1 MKTKSKREDLNKSNN
16 TNNST
21 SKDNSTFLENEISII
36 TKKLRKEL
44 NIHNKIYKNHKLD
57 LLQATNEYKIE
68 NNKFK
73 KISTKINLLEKEV
86 ESIHKKITKNEKK
99 KIYSIS
105 SVIKFRKLYKQSNL
119 ELYKSI
125 LNIGLNG
132 PKNNFE
138 FLYIIKESEEEF
150 NYYLEFLEK
159 YYTSLE
165 KENKNE
171 FNRVKKI
178 LNNLVNVEN
187 LSFPEDKLLFY
198 LNYVIQIIDYKAEL
212 KTKSEELLNEKIMKN
227 EINSKMK
234 ILEAF
239 IKEKNKLLEN
249 ANDYI
254 ELLKNLIQKY
264 IVYQKKYKNNLISKE
279 TLNKKIRKLQSINLK
294 NFDNNNKITN
304 NNFFLKSNIKSTYN
318 GNENDRYTKFIP
330 NKNKN
335 INLKTPNIF
344 ASKSQ
349 IVSRNISTDYLPE
362 VEGPLTKKN
371 NLEKNEIS
379 VNDMFFTM
387 SINKDDLTEREN
399 VSENSENDSPVSVIN
414 ITSRKKNLNDTQL
427 SNKTTIPN
435 KTITNKIPIP
445 EFSINDLNFLDK
457 KTKTKKKDPQ
467 IIYRKKMPQIDM
479 NIKNEILMS
488 KTKIKI
494 NDLEKASLEND
505 KSLIYNENGSISK
518 DKNNNIN
525 FKRNL
530 YFMKKTNKNKK
541 FFINKEKLFNKELS
555 KALDIKKEKLNILNN
570 NVKEIKLSEYK
581 KLNSETLKNCINS
594 CDISL
599 DDIKK
604 SELSNNNII
613 IQRIN
618 NYYGPIYPKN
628 YDDTIRSY
636 KEEVKQKKYLYL
648 KKKKIKKNLYN
659 FRTLEIKNE
668 VNTENCC
675 ISCV

>member
-1 MKTKSKREDLNKSNN
+1 MKSKSKREDLNKSNN

-44 NIHNKIYKNHKLD
+44 NIHNKIFKNHKLD
-57 LLQATNEYKIE
+57 LLQAMNEYKIE

-178 LNNLVNVEN
+178 LNNIVNVEN

-254 ELLKNLIQKY
+254 ELLKNFIQKY

-335 INLKTPNIF
+335 MNLKTPNIF

-362 VEGPLTKKN
+362 VKGPLTKKN

-379 VNDMFFTM
+379 VNDMLFTM

-414 ITSRKKNLNDTQL
+414 ITSRKKNLKDTQL

-505 KSLIYNENGSISK
+505 KSIIYNENGSISK

-555 KALDIKKEKLNILNN
+555 KTLDIKKEKLNILNN
-570 NVKEIKLSEYK
+570 NVKEKKLSEYK
-581 KLNSETLKNCINS
+581 KLNVETLKNCINS

-599 DDIKK
+599 DDVKK

-618 NYYGPIYPKN
+618 NYYGPICPKN

-648 KKKKIKKNLYN
+648 KKKKIKNN

>member
-1 MKTKSKREDLNKSNN
+1 MKSKPKREDLNKSNN

-21 SKDNSTFLENEISII
+21 NKDNSTFLENEISII

-44 NIHNKIYKNHKLD
+44 NTHNKIYRNHKLD

-68 NNKFK
+68 SYKFK
-73 KISTKINLLEKEV
+73 KIGEKINLLEKEV
-86 ESIHKKITKNEKK
+86 ESIHKKITKNEQK

-119 ELYKSI
+119 EQYKSI

-132 PKNNFE
+132 PKNNFK

-165 KENKNE
+165 KENKIE
-171 FNRVKKI
+171 FNQIKKI

-198 LNYVIQIIDYKAEL
+198 LNYVVQIIDYKSEL
-212 KTKSEELLNEKIMKN
+212 QIKSEELLNEKIIKN
-227 EINSKMK
+227 EVNSIMK
-234 ILEAF
+234 KLEAL
-239 IKEKNKLLEN
+239 IKEKNDLMVN
-249 ANDYI
+249 SNDYI

-264 IVYQKKYKNNLISKE
+264 IGYQKKYKNNLISKE
-279 TLNKKIRKLQSINLK
+279 TLNKKIRKLQSINLQ
-294 NFDNNNKITN
+294 NFNNNKITN
-304 NNFFLKSNIKSTYN
+304 NNFFLKSNIKSPYI
-318 GNENDRYTKFIP
+318 ENDRYTKFIP

-335 INLKTPNIF
+335 MSFKTPNIF
-344 ASKSQ
+344 PSKSQ

-371 NLEKNEIS
+371 NIENNEMS
-379 VNDMFFTM
+379 VNDMFFTL
-387 SINKDDLTEREN
+387 SINKDGSTEREN
-399 VSENSENDSPVSVIN
+399 VSDNSGNDSPVSVIN
-414 ITSRKKNLNDTQL
+414 ITSRKKNLNNTQL
-427 SNKTTIPN
+427 SNKTTIPK

-457 KTKTKKKDPQ
+457 KTKTKMKNSQ
-467 IIYRKKMPQIDM
+467 IIYHKKKPQIEM
-479 NIKNEILMS
+479 NMKNGIFES

-494 NDLEKASLEND
+494 KNLEKASLEND

-518 DKNNNIN
+518 DKNDKIN

-555 KALDIKKEKLNILNN
+555 KTLDIKKEKLNILNN
-570 NVKEIKLSEYK
+570 NVKETKLSEYK
-581 KLNSETLKNCINS
+581 KLNAETLKNCINS

-599 DDIKK
+599 DDVKK

-613 IQRIN
+613 IQKIN
-618 NYYGPIYPKN
+618 NYYGPVYPKN

-636 KEEVKQKKYLYL
+636 KEEVKQNKYLYL

-668 VNTENCC
+668 INTENCC

>member
-57 LLQATNEYKIE
+57 LLQAMNEYKIE

-335 INLKTPNIF
+335 MNLKTPNIF

-379 VNDMFFTM
+379 VNDMLFTM

-414 ITSRKKNLNDTQL
+414 ITSRKKNLKDTQL

-457 KTKTKKKDPQ
+457 KTKTRKKDPQ

-599 DDIKK
+599 DDNKK

-668 VNTENCC
+668 VNSENCC

>member
-57 LLQATNEYKIE
+57 LLQAMNEYKIE

-198 LNYVIQIIDYKAEL
+198 LNYVIQIIDYKSKL

-335 INLKTPNIF
+335 MNLKTPNIF

-457 KTKTKKKDPQ
+457 KTKTRKKDPQ

-555 KALDIKKEKLNILNN
+555 KTLDIKKEKLNILNN

-599 DDIKK
+599 DDVKK

-613 IQRIN
+613 IQKIN

>member
-57 LLQATNEYKIE
+57 LLQAMNEYKIE

-119 ELYKSI
+119 ELYKYI

-198 LNYVIQIIDYKAEL
+198 LNYVIQIIDYKTEL
-212 KTKSEELLNEKIMKN
+212 KTNSEELLNEKIMKN

-335 INLKTPNIF
+335 MNLKAPNIF

-379 VNDMFFTM
+379 GNDMFFTM

-399 VSENSENDSPVSVIN
+399 VSESSENDSPVSVIN
-414 ITSRKKNLNDTQL
+414 ITSRKKNLKDTQL

-457 KTKTKKKDPQ
+457 KTKTRKKDPQ

-505 KSLIYNENGSISK
+505 KSIIYNENGSISK

-555 KALDIKKEKLNILNN
+555 KTLDIKKEKLNILNN
-570 NVKEIKLSEYK
+570 NVKEKKLSEYK
-581 KLNSETLKNCINS
+581 KLNVETLKNCINS

-599 DDIKK
+599 DDVKK

-668 VNTENCC
+668 VNSENCC

>member
-1 MKTKSKREDLNKSNN
+1 MKSKSKREDLNKSNN

-21 SKDNSTFLENEISII
+21 IKDNSTFLENEISII

-73 KISTKINLLEKEV
+73 KISSKINLLEKEV

-119 ELYKSI
+119 EPYKSI

-132 PKNNFE
+132 PKNNFK

-505 KSLIYNENGSISK
+505 KSVIYNENGSISK

-555 KALDIKKEKLNILNN
+555 KTLDIKKEKLNILNN
-570 NVKEIKLSEYK
+570 NVKEKKLSEYK
-581 KLNSETLKNCINS
+581 KLNVETLKNCINS

-599 DDIKK
+599 DDVKK

-636 KEEVKQKKYLYL
+636 KEEVKEKKYLYL

-668 VNTENCC
+668 INTENCC

>member
-57 LLQATNEYKIE
+57 LLQAMNEYKIE

-212 KTKSEELLNEKIMKN
+212 ETKSEELLNEKIMKN

-335 INLKTPNIF
+335 MNLKTPNIF

-457 KTKTKKKDPQ
+457 KTKTRKKDPQ

-555 KALDIKKEKLNILNN
+555 KTLDIKKEKLNILNN

-599 DDIKK
+599 DDNKK

-648 KKKKIKKNLYN
+648 KKQKIKKNLYN

-668 VNTENCC
+668 VNSENCC

>member
-57 LLQATNEYKIE
+57 LLQAMNEYKIE

-198 LNYVIQIIDYKAEL
+198 LNYVIQIIDYKSKL

-335 INLKTPNIF
+335 MNLKTPNIF

-414 ITSRKKNLNDTQL
+414 ITSRKKNLKDTQL

-457 KTKTKKKDPQ
+457 KTKTRKKAPQ

-505 KSLIYNENGSISK
+505 KSIIYNENGSISK

-541 FFINKEKLFNKELS
+541 FFINKEKLFNEELS
-555 KALDIKKEKLNILNN
+555 KTLDIKKEKLNILNN

-581 KLNSETLKNCINS
+581 KLNAETLKNCINS

-599 DDIKK
+599 DDVKK

>member
-21 SKDNSTFLENEISII
+21 NKDNSTFLENEISII

-119 ELYKSI
+119 EQYKSI

-132 PKNNFE
+132 PKNNFK

-294 NFDNNNKITN
+294 NFDNNNKITIAN
-304 NNFFLKSNIKSTYN
+304 HI
-318 GNENDRYTKFIP
+318 
-330 NKNKN
+330 
-335 INLKTPNIF
+335 
-344 ASKSQ
+344 
-349 IVSRNISTDYLPE
+349 
-362 VEGPLTKKN
+362 
-371 NLEKNEIS
+371 
-379 VNDMFFTM
+379 
-387 SINKDDLTEREN
+387 
-399 VSENSENDSPVSVIN
+399 
-414 ITSRKKNLNDTQL
+414 
-427 SNKTTIPN
+427 
-435 KTITNKIPIP
+435 
-445 EFSINDLNFLDK
+445 
-457 KTKTKKKDPQ
+457 
-467 IIYRKKMPQIDM
+467 
-479 NIKNEILMS
+479 
-488 KTKIKI
+488 
-494 NDLEKASLEND
+494 
-505 KSLIYNENGSISK
+505 
-518 DKNNNIN
+518 
-525 FKRNL
+525 
-530 YFMKKTNKNKK
+530 
-541 FFINKEKLFNKELS
+541 
-555 KALDIKKEKLNILNN
+555 
-570 NVKEIKLSEYK
+570 
-581 KLNSETLKNCINS
+581 
-594 CDISL
+594 
-599 DDIKK
+599 
-604 SELSNNNII
+604 
-613 IQRIN
+613 
-618 NYYGPIYPKN
+618 
-628 YDDTIRSY
+628 
-636 KEEVKQKKYLYL
+636 
-648 KKKKIKKNLYN
+648 
-659 FRTLEIKNE
+659 
-668 VNTENCC
+668 
-675 ISCV
+675 

>member
-57 LLQATNEYKIE
+57 LLQAMNEYKIE

-187 LSFPEDKLLFY
+187 LSFPEDKLLVY
-198 LNYVIQIIDYKAEL
+198 LNYVIQIIDYKSKL

-294 NFDNNNKITN
+294 NFENNNKITN

-335 INLKTPNIF
+335 MNLKTPNIF

-457 KTKTKKKDPQ
+457 KTKTRKKDPQ

-555 KALDIKKEKLNILNN
+555 KTLDIKKEKLNILNN

>member
-57 LLQATNEYKIE
+57 LLQAMNEYKIE

-212 KTKSEELLNEKIMKN
+212 ETKSEELLNEKIMKN

-335 INLKTPNIF
+335 MNLKTPNIF

-379 VNDMFFTM
+379 VNDMLFTM

-457 KTKTKKKDPQ
+457 KTKTRKKDPQ
-467 IIYRKKMPQIDM
+467 IIYHKKMPQIDM

-505 KSLIYNENGSISK
+505 KSIIYNENGSISK

-599 DDIKK
+599 DDNKK

-613 IQRIN
+613 IQKIN

>member
-57 LLQATNEYKIE
+57 LLQAMNEYKIE

-335 INLKTPNIF
+335 MNLKTPNIF

-379 VNDMFFTM
+379 VNDMLFTM

-427 SNKTTIPN
+427 SNKTNIPN

-457 KTKTKKKDPQ
+457 KTKTRKKDPQ
-467 IIYRKKMPQIDM
+467 IIYHKKMPQIDM

-555 KALDIKKEKLNILNN
+555 KTLDIKKEKLNILNN

-599 DDIKK
+599 DDVKK

>member
-1 MKTKSKREDLNKSNN
+1 MKSKSKREDLNKSNN

-57 LLQATNEYKIE
+57 LLQAMNEYKIE

-73 KISTKINLLEKEV
+73 KISTKINLLVKEV

-335 INLKTPNIF
+335 MNLKTPNIF

-505 KSLIYNENGSISK
+505 KSIIYNENGSISK

-555 KALDIKKEKLNILNN
+555 KTLDIKKEKLNILNN

-599 DDIKK
+599 DDVKK

>member
-1 MKTKSKREDLNKSNN
+1 MKSKSKREDLNKSNN

-21 SKDNSTFLENEISII
+21 IKDNSTFLENEISII

-73 KISTKINLLEKEV
+73 KISTKINLLVKEV

-132 PKNNFE
+132 PKNNFK

-335 INLKTPNIF
+335 MNLKSPNIF

-362 VEGPLTKKN
+362 VKGPLTKKN

-505 KSLIYNENGSISK
+505 KSIIYNENGSISK
-518 DKNNNIN
+518 DRNNNIN

-555 KALDIKKEKLNILNN
+555 KTLDIKKEKLNILNN
-570 NVKEIKLSEYK
+570 NVKEKKLSEYK
-581 KLNSETLKNCINS
+581 KLNVETLKNCINS

-599 DDIKK
+599 DDVKK

-648 KKKKIKKNLYN
+648 KKQKIKKNLYN

>member
-1 MKTKSKREDLNKSNN
+1 MKSKPKREDLNKSNN

-21 SKDNSTFLENEISII
+21 NKDNSTFLENEISII

-44 NIHNKIYKNHKLD
+44 NTHNKIYRNHKLD

-68 NNKFK
+68 SYKFK
-73 KISTKINLLEKEV
+73 KIGEKINLLEKEV
-86 ESIHKKITKNEKK
+86 ESIHKKITKNEQK

-119 ELYKSI
+119 EPYKSI

-132 PKNNFE
+132 PKNNFK

-165 KENKNE
+165 KENKIE
-171 FNRVKKI
+171 FNQIKKI

-198 LNYVIQIIDYKAEL
+198 LNYVVQIIDYKAEL
-212 KTKSEELLNEKIMKN
+212 QIKSEELLNEKIIKN
-227 EINSKMK
+227 EVNSIMK
-234 ILEAF
+234 KLEAL
-239 IKEKNKLLEN
+239 IKEKNDLMVN
-249 ANDYI
+249 SNDYI

-264 IVYQKKYKNNLISKE
+264 IGYQKKYKNNLISKE
-279 TLNKKIRKLQSINLK
+279 TLNKKIRKLQSINLQ
-294 NFDNNNKITN
+294 NFNNNKTTN
-304 NNFFLKSNIKSTYN
+304 NNFFLKSNIKSPYI
-318 GNENDRYTKFIP
+318 ENDRYTKFIP

-344 ASKSQ
+344 PSKSQ
-349 IVSRNISTDYLPE
+349 IVSRNISTDYLPD

-371 NLEKNEIS
+371 NIENNEIS
-379 VNDMFFTM
+379 VNDMFFTL
-387 SINKDDLTEREN
+387 SINKDGSTEREN
-399 VSENSENDSPVSVIN
+399 VSDNSGNDSPVSVIN
-414 ITSRKKNLNDTQL
+414 ITSRKKNLNNTQL
-427 SNKTTIPN
+427 SNKTTIPK

-457 KTKTKKKDPQ
+457 KTKTKMKNSQ
-467 IIYRKKMPQIDM
+467 IIYHKKKPQIEM
-479 NIKNEILMS
+479 NMKNGIFES

-494 NDLEKASLEND
+494 KNLEKASLEND

-518 DKNNNIN
+518 DKNDKIN

-555 KALDIKKEKLNILNN
+555 KTLDIKKEKLNILNN
-570 NVKEIKLSEYK
+570 NVKETKLSEYK
-581 KLNSETLKNCINS
+581 KLNAETLKNCINS

-599 DDIKK
+599 DDVKK

-613 IQRIN
+613 IQKIN

-636 KEEVKQKKYLYL
+636 KEEVKQNKYLYL
-648 KKKKIKKNLYN
+648 KKQKIKKNLYN

-668 VNTENCC
+668 INTENCC

>member
-1 MKTKSKREDLNKSNN
+1 MKSKSKREDLNKSNN

-132 PKNNFE
+132 PKNNFK

-335 INLKTPNIF
+335 MNLKTPNIF

-555 KALDIKKEKLNILNN
+555 KTLDIKKEKLNILNN
-570 NVKEIKLSEYK
+570 NVKEKKLSEYK
-581 KLNSETLKNCINS
+581 KLNVETLKNCINS

-599 DDIKK
+599 DDVKK

>member
-1 MKTKSKREDLNKSNN
+1 MKSKSKREDLNKSNN

-21 SKDNSTFLENEISII
+21 IKDNSTFLENEISII

-86 ESIHKKITKNEKK
+86 ESIHKKITKNEQK

-119 ELYKSI
+119 EPYKSI

-239 IKEKNKLLEN
+239 KKKKNKL
-249 ANDYI
+249 
-254 ELLKNLIQKY
+254 
-264 IVYQKKYKNNLISKE
+264 S
-279 TLNKKIRKLQSINLK
+279 
-294 NFDNNNKITN
+294 
-304 NNFFLKSNIKSTYN
+304 
-318 GNENDRYTKFIP
+318 
-330 NKNKN
+330 KN
-335 INLKTPNIF
+335 I
-344 ASKSQ
+344 
-349 IVSRNISTDYLPE
+349 
-362 VEGPLTKKN
+362 
-371 NLEKNEIS
+371 
-379 VNDMFFTM
+379 
-387 SINKDDLTEREN
+387 
-399 VSENSENDSPVSVIN
+399 
-414 ITSRKKNLNDTQL
+414 
-427 SNKTTIPN
+427 
-435 KTITNKIPIP
+435 
-445 EFSINDLNFLDK
+445 
-457 KTKTKKKDPQ
+457 
-467 IIYRKKMPQIDM
+467 
-479 NIKNEILMS
+479 
-488 KTKIKI
+488 
-494 NDLEKASLEND
+494 
-505 KSLIYNENGSISK
+505 
-518 DKNNNIN
+518 
-525 FKRNL
+525 
-530 YFMKKTNKNKK
+530 
-541 FFINKEKLFNKELS
+541 LF
-555 KALDIKKEKLNILNN
+555 
-570 NVKEIKLSEYK
+570 
-581 KLNSETLKNCINS
+581 
-594 CDISL
+594 
-599 DDIKK
+599 IKK
-604 SELSNNNII
+604 SIRII
-613 IQRIN
+613 
-618 NYYGPIYPKN
+618 
-628 YDDTIRSY
+628 
-636 KEEVKQKKYLYL
+636 
-648 KKKKIKKNLYN
+648 
-659 FRTLEIKNE
+659 
-668 VNTENCC
+668 
-675 ISCV
+675 

>member
-57 LLQATNEYKIE
+57 LLQAMNEYKIE

-99 KIYSIS
+99 KIYSFS

-212 KTKSEELLNEKIMKN
+212 ETKSEELLNEKIMKN

-335 INLKTPNIF
+335 MNLKTPNIF

-371 NLEKNEIS
+371 NLEKNEIF

-457 KTKTKKKDPQ
+457 KTKTRKKDPQ
-467 IIYRKKMPQIDM
+467 IIYHKKMPQIDM

-505 KSLIYNENGSISK
+505 KSIIYNENGSISK

-555 KALDIKKEKLNILNN
+555 KTLDIKKEKLNILNN

-599 DDIKK
+599 DDVKK

-648 KKKKIKKNLYN
+648 KKQKIKKNLYN

-668 VNTENCC
+668 INTENCC

>member
-57 LLQATNEYKIE
+57 LLQAMNEYKIE

-132 PKNNFE
+132 PKNNFK

-335 INLKTPNIF
+335 MNLKTPNIF

-555 KALDIKKEKLNILNN
+555 KTLDIKKEKLNILNN
-570 NVKEIKLSEYK
+570 NVKEKKLSEYK
-581 KLNSETLKNCINS
+581 KLNVETLKNCINS

-599 DDIKK
+599 DDVKK

-636 KEEVKQKKYLYL
+636 KEEVKEKKYLYL

>member
-1 MKTKSKREDLNKSNN
+1 MKSKSKREDLNKSNN

-132 PKNNFE
+132 PKNNFK